1 MKKIVIVDPIFRA
14 SRLIYSHM
22 VAQEAQEEKM
32 QIHIITRTNA
42 STEQYQEL
50 FRDIDHTLHEV
61 VDVPLDFWWGVIS
74 DEGIHAIAEQLLA
87 LDNTFKFDLLYF
99 AGGHEIFPKI
109 VDQLILERYTVLR
122 DKSIVMVDYEA
133 DFLLPIQH
141 KINWKNPRQFLQQ
154 KSTLKKIFAGKKQKY
169 NKFFQLF
176 PHTSIGILDE
186 RIANVK
192 TNRHFFY
199 LPDPSPDV
207 KWSKIPAASYHEPIK
222 VMIVGLQTN
231 RKGFDE
237 IIKLLNQYETHLL
250 SISLHFVGR
259 LSDDTEQFRSQLTN
273 SSIVKWDEGYFSEED
288 IRNYY
293 YQCDY
298 ILMPYSTSFHGS
310 SGVMAYAAAFGK
322 PMITTSHG
330 CIGYRNKKYKMGF
343 TYTYGK
349 IAQLYKIL
357 NHLPCNQ
364 SKIYQNM
371 QNACKLFSNEHT
383 VSRHKEIIF
392 KKLKGLD
399 QIMEPCL

>member
-50 FRDIDHTLHEV
+50 FREIDHTLYEV

-74 DEGIHAIAEQLLA
+74 DDGIHAIAEQLLV
-87 LDNTFKFDLLYF
+87 LDNTLKFDLLYF

-109 VDQLILERYTVLR
+109 IDQLILERYTVLR
-122 DKSIVMVDYEA
+122 DKSIVMVDYVA
-133 DFLLPIQH
+133 DFLLPTQH
-141 KINWKNPRQFLQQ
+141 KINWKNPRQSLHQR
-154 KSTLKKIFAGKKQKY
+154 STLKKIYAGKKQKY
-169 NKFFQLF
+169 NKFFRLF

-186 RIANVK
+186 RIAEVK

-207 KWSKIPAASYHEPIK
+207 KWSERSVASYNEPIK

-237 IIKLLNQYETHLL
+237 IIKLLNQYEKHLS

-273 SSIVKWDEGYFSEED
+273 SAILKWDEGYFSEKE
-288 IRNYY
+288 IRNFYH
-293 YQCDY
+293 QCDY

-310 SGVMAYAAAFGK
+310 SGVMAYATAFEK

-330 CIGYRNKKYKMGF
+330 CIGYRNKKYEMGF
-343 TYTYGK
+343 TYNYGK
-349 IAQLYKIL
+349 ISKLYKIL
-357 NHLPCNQ
+357 SNLPSSQ
-364 SKIYQNM
+364 SKTYQNM
-371 QNACKLFSNEHT
+371 QNGCRAFSNEHN
-383 VSRHKEIIF
+383 VIQHKEIIF
-392 KKLKGLD
+392 KKFK
-399 QIMEPCL
+399 I